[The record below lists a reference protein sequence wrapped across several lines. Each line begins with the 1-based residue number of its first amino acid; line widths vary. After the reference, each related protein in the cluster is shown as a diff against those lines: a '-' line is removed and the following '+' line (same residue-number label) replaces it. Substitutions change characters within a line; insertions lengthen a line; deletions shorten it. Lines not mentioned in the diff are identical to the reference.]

1 MFVGY
6 VRSEK
11 PAAARN
17 RTQDPLA
24 WSCRWSDH
32 WTMTTNP
39 YITSLVTKNVFISA
53 MAKRSKCWE
62 RWCQSVQ
69 AKEGGGL
76 KPLQILSSCSI
87 MCTSQKDIQNSEDK
101 WGKKKQL
108 SGYKQC
114 HTYKNQSLEVS
125 KYMQSHSQTWAGGLR
140 TQSLAILEA
149 KPPPHFSCYT

>member
-1 MFVGY
+1 
-6 VRSEK
+6 
-11 PAAARN
+11 
-17 RTQDPLA
+17 
-24 WSCRWSDH
+24 
-32 WTMTTNP
+32 
-39 YITSLVTKNVFISA
+39 
-53 MAKRSKCWE
+53 
-62 RWCQSVQ
+62 
-69 AKEGGGL
+69 
-76 KPLQILSSCSI
+76 

-149 KPPPHFSCYT
+149 KPPPLLMLHLSETFKVEEKGIFLTTKW